1 MHSYIEI
8 EVIRMKLTAVKLKMT
23 QVWKGDKLEP
33 VSVLKISE
41 GEGLADL
48 KPGDAV
54 TVVGTTRSLGWQG
67 VVKRHGFHGG
77 PTTHG
82 AKNRIRAAGS
92 IGNTSPQRVIP
103 GRRMAGRMGGKTQTL
118 KNVRVVE
125 VDAEAKTLSVRG
137 PVPGYKTKNKL
148 IIKK

>member
-1 MHSYIEI
+1 
-8 EVIRMKLTAVKLKMT
+8 MKLTAVKLKMT

-33 VSVLKISE
+33 VSVLRVSE

-48 KPGDAV
+48 KPGDTV
-54 TVVGTTRSLGWQG
+54 TVTGTTRSLGWQG

-77 PTTHG
+77 PMTHG
-82 AKNRIRAAGS
+82 AKNRMRAPGS
-92 IGNTSPQRVIP
+92 IGNTSPQRIIP
-103 GRRMAGRMGGKTQTL
+103 GRKMAGRMGGKTQTI

-125 VDAEAKTLSVRG
+125 VDAEAKTLLVRG

-148 IIKK
+148 VIKK